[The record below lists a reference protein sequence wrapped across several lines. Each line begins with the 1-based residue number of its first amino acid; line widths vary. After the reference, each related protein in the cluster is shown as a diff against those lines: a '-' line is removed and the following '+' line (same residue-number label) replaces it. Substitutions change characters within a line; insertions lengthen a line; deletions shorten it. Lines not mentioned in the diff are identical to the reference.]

1 MIKLSG
7 ITLRVKKIRGG
18 RNGDFCVG
26 ELFTDIGEFRV
37 FDQLLDQF
45 DDGVYRGTAWVERIF
60 LKQYIHFNKS
70 ITEIRAVLHDLQ
82 IDDMEERPAEPH
94 LVEADPA
101 DEEPV
106 AVPPPPPRSA
116 PATASST
123 PMSGTSS
130 PGPAPATTQSRANV
144 EELKKRIQKRLARG
158 DQAPTAMT
166 VSDSVPVEDPQS
178 AQEAQLQELFGALW
192 PHVNSRDAVKL
203 DPTVDRLRLRQQVAA
218 LKDLGYRMADI
229 QSQTW
234 HPI

>member
-26 ELFTDIGEFRV
+26 ELFTEIGEFRV

-82 IDDMEERPAEPH
+82 IDDMEERPEEPH

-116 PATASST
+116 SATASST

-130 PGPAPATTQSRANV
+130 PAPAQSRANV
-144 EELKKRIQKRLARG
+144 EELKMRIQKRLARV

-166 VSDSVPVEDPQS
+166 VSDPVPVEDPQS
-178 AQEAQLQELFGALW
+178 AQEAQLQELFGELW
-192 PHVNSRDAVKL
+192 PQVHSRDAVKL

>member
-45 DDGVYRGTAWVERIF
+45 DDGVYRGTAWIERIY

-101 DEEPV
+101 DDEPR
-106 AVPPPPPRSA
+106 AAPPLPPPPRAA
-116 PATASST
+116 PGSTTST
-123 PMSGTSS
+123 PPLGSS
-130 PGPAPATTQSRANV
+130 PTQSRATV

-158 DQAPTAMT
+158 DQASTA
-166 VSDSVPVEDPQS
+166 VSASDPLPAEDPQS
-178 AQEAQLQELFGALW
+178 AQEAQLQELFGELW
-192 PHVNSRDAVKL
+192 PQVHSRDAVKL

>member
-45 DDGVYRGTAWVERIF
+45 DDGVYKGTAWVERIF

-82 IDDMEERPAEPH
+82 IDDMEERPEEPH
-94 LVEADPA
+94 LVEADPV

-116 PATASST
+116 SATASST

-130 PGPAPATTQSRANV
+130 PGAAQSRANV
-144 EELKKRIQKRLARG
+144 EELKKRIQKRLARV

-166 VSDSVPVEDPQS
+166 VSDPVPVEDPQS
-178 AQEAQLQELFGALW
+178 AHEAQLQELFGELW
-192 PHVNSRDAVKL
+192 PQVHSRDAVKL

>member
-45 DDGVYRGTAWVERIF
+45 DDGVYKGTAWVERIF

-101 DEEPV
+101 DEEPR
-106 AVPPPPPRSA
+106 AVPPQPPRAA
-116 PATASST
+116 PVST
-123 PMSGTSS
+123 KSTLL
-130 PGPAPATTQSRANV
+130 PGSRPAQSRANV
-144 EELKKRIQKRLARG
+144 EALKKRIQKRLARG

-166 VSDSVPVEDPQS
+166 VSDPVPVEDLQS
-178 AQEAQLQELFGALW
+178 AQEAQLQELFGELW
-192 PHVNSRDAVKL
+192 PQVHSRYAVKL

-218 LKDLGYRMADI
+218 LKDLGYRMANI

>member
-7 ITLRVKKIRGG
+7 VTLRVKKIRGG

-101 DEEPV
+101 DEEPR
-106 AVPPPPPRSA
+106 AVPAPPPRAAPVSVPAMPKSA
-116 PATASST
+116 T
-123 PMSGTSS
+123 PS
-130 PGPAPATTQSRANV
+130 PSPPPSRANV
-144 EELKKRIQKRLARG
+144 EELKERIQKRLARV
-158 DQAPTAMT
+158 DQASIAISPPA
-166 VSDSVPVEDPQS
+166 PAPDPQS
-178 AQEAQLQELFGALW
+178 AQLQELFGELW
-192 PHVNSRDAVKL
+192 PQVQSRDAVKL
-203 DPTVDRLRLRQQVAA
+203 DPTVDRLRLRQQVAS

-229 QSQTW
+229 QTQTW

>member
-45 DDGVYRGTAWVERIF
+45 DDGVYRGTAWVERIY

-101 DEEPV
+101 DDEPR
-106 AVPPPPPRSA
+106 AASPPPPRAA
-116 PATASST
+116 PVST
-123 PMSGTSS
+123 TLTPKSGT
-130 PGPAPATTQSRANV
+130 PTPAQTRASV
-144 EELKKRIQKRLARG
+144 EELKKRIQKRLG
-158 DQAPTAMT
+158 KEEPAPIAMS
-166 VSDSVPVEDPQS
+166 VSDPVPAEDPQCV
-178 AQEAQLQELFGALW
+178 QEAQLQELFGELW
-192 PHVNSRDAVKL
+192 PRVHSRDAVKL

>member
-7 ITLRVKKIRGG
+7 VTLRVKKIRGG

-101 DEEPV
+101 EEEARV
-106 AVPPPPPRSA
+106 VPPPPSRAA
-116 PATASST
+116 PGNTTST
-123 PMSGTSS
+123 PPPGSS
-130 PGPAPATTQSRANV
+130 SAQSRANV
-144 EELKKRIQKRLARG
+144 EELKKRIQMRLTRG
-158 DQAPTAMT
+158 DQASTA
-166 VSDSVPVEDPQS
+166 VSGSDPVPAEVPQS
-178 AQEAQLQELFGALW
+178 VQEAQLQELFGALW
-192 PHVNSRDAVKL
+192 PQVHSRDAVKL

-234 HPI
+234 HLI

>member
-45 DDGVYRGTAWVERIF
+45 DDGVYKGTAWVERIF

-82 IDDMEERPAEPH
+82 IDDMEERPEEPH

-116 PATASST
+116 SATASST

-130 PGPAPATTQSRANV
+130 PGSAQSRANV
-144 EELKKRIQKRLARG
+144 EELKKRIQKRLARV

-166 VSDSVPVEDPQS
+166 VSDPVPVEDPQS
-178 AQEAQLQELFGALW
+178 AQEAQLQELFGELW
-192 PHVNSRDAVKL
+192 PQVHSRDAVKL

>member
-101 DEEPV
+101 DEEPRDV
-106 AVPPPPPRSA
+106 PPSPPPPPPRAA
-116 PATASST
+116 PVSTTST
-123 PMSGTSS
+123 PSPGSS
-130 PGPAPATTQSRANV
+130 PAQSRANV

-158 DQAPTAMT
+158 DQAQTAMT
-166 VSDSVPVEDPQS
+166 VSDPVPVEDPQS
-178 AQEAQLQELFGALW
+178 AQEAQLQELFGELW
-192 PHVNSRDAVKL
+192 PQVHSRDAVKL

>member
-101 DEEPV
+101 DEEPR
-106 AVPPPPPRSA
+106 AAPPPPLPPRAA
-116 PATASST
+116 PVST
-123 PMSGTSS
+123 TSTLSPGSS
-130 PGPAPATTQSRANV
+130 PAQSKSRANV

-158 DQAPTAMT
+158 EQAPAAASA
-166 VSDSVPVEDPQS
+166 SDAVPAEDPQS
-178 AQEAQLQELFGALW
+178 AQEAQLQELFGELW
-192 PHVNSRDAVKL
+192 PQVNSRDAVKL